1 MAYRPIVY
9 QKAINMLERRRE
21 QATLEANSRTLEITE
36 KLPEIK
42 EIQNKLSAIG
52 FSISKLFFKGTN
64 IDEEVQKLRKDSLE
78 LQKKKKEILV
88 KNGYDEDALTIKYYC
103 SACNDTG
110 YINDR
115 MCTCH
120 RELLKEIE
128 RNSLRKIA
136 PIDSSTFESFDTRY
150 YPEEVMDNGISP
162 REKAERI
169 LNQCR
174 LYAQSFN
181 VHSPNIMFM
190 GGTGLGKTHLSLAI
204 ANVAIN
210 KGYSVIYGTSQNI
223 LSDLQNENF
232 GRTDN
237 LYYNEYD
244 VLHTDLLILDDLGT
258 EYKNAYSVSCL
269 YNIINTRLLQK
280 KPIIISTN
288 ANFDDLSE
296 AYDQRIISRL
306 AGEYSILTLEGND
319 IRYIKK

>member
-1 MAYRPIVY
+1 MAYKPIVY

-21 QATLEANSRTLEITE
+21 QATLEANSRMLEITE
-36 KLPEIK
+36 KLPEIS

-64 IDEEVQKLRKDSLE
+64 IEEEVQKLRKESLE
-78 LQKKKKEILV
+78 LQKRKKEILV
-88 KNGYDEDALTIKYYC
+88 KNGYDEDALTIKYHC

-110 YINDR
+110 YIKER
-115 MCTCH
+115 MCNCH

-128 RNSLRKIA
+128 RDSLRKIA
-136 PIDSSTFESFDTRY
+136 PLDVSTFETFDVRY
-150 YPEEVMDNGISP
+150 YPDEVMENGVSP
-162 REKAERI
+162 RQKAEKI

-181 VHSPNIMFM
+181 VHSPNLMFM
-190 GGTGLGKTHLSLAI
+190 GGTGLGKTHLSLSI

-223 LSDLQNENF
+223 LSDLQSENF
-232 GRTDN
+232 GKTEN
-237 LYYNEYD
+237 IYYNEYD
-244 VLHTDLLILDDLGT
+244 VLHTDLLIIDDLGT
-258 EYKNAYSVSCL
+258 EYRNQYSIACL
-269 YNIINTRLLQK
+269 YNIINTRLLRN

-296 AYDQRIISRL
+296 AYDQRITSRIS
-306 AGEYSILTLEGND
+306 GEYSTLTLEGND
-319 IRYIKK
+319 IRYIK